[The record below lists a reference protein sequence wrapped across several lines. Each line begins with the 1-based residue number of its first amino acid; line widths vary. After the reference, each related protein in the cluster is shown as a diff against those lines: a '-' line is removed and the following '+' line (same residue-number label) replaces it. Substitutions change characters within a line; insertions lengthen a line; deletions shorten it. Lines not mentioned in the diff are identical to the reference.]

1 MPWQYVGVDYIFAR
15 KQSFVKKLL
24 KSSNVEMLHD
34 CKRPLASALQNFI
47 CFFFFFNLQHPHY
60 VQFQYFHFFFSLSLL
75 ETVAQEKL
83 HLSSA
88 I

>member
-34 CKRPLASALQNFI
+34 CKRPLARALQNFI
-47 CFFFFFNLQHPHY
+47 LFYFIFLNLQHPHY
-60 VQFQYFHFFFSLSLL
+60 V
-75 ETVAQEKL
+75 
-83 HLSSA
+83 
-88 I
+88 